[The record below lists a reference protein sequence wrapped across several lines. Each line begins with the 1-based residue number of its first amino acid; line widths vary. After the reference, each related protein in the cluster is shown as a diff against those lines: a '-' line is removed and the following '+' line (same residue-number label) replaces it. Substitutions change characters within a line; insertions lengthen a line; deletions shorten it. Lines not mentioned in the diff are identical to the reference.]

1 MPGAVIDIVLALDT
15 LEAFGTGTAEGS
27 AVVKARG
34 SIEARVGGTCV
45 RRVLAIGAGETISA
59 LASV

>member
-1 MPGAVIDIVLALDT
+1 MPGTVVDVILTLDT

-27 AVVKARG
+27 AMIEARG
-34 SIEARVGGTCV
+34 SIEARVGGTCI
-45 RRVLAIGAGETISA
+45 RSVLAIGAGEAISA

>member
-1 MPGAVIDIVLALDT
+1 LPGTVIDVVLALDT

-27 AVVKARG
+27 AVVETRG
-34 SIEARVGGTCV
+34 SIEARVGSTCV
-45 RRVLAIGAGETISA
+45 RSVLAIGAGEAISA